1 MDKHKLAII
10 VPYRDRQK
18 QLDVFLPH
26 MKKFLSRK
34 AQRELYAGVAHKKIS
49 GKFESFF
56 PLEDY
61 DIFVIEQMDDYP
73 FNRGMLINSC
83 VKLIPPEYDYFVFQ
97 DIDLLPM
104 IDSIRYAYEEHPLHM
119 AAHFEG
125 NVKLPYFEYIGGGL
139 KITRENFEKINGFSN
154 DYWVWGIEDLDLLTR
169 MRNNNLLES
178 QTYYDNSNLFENSRY
193 NYVDV
198 SPSKFKMKR
207 EFMAFKF
214 GGKSYIRILNN
225 DRISDITH
233 GSFSMSAWF

>member
-56 PLEDY
+56 PLKDY

-83 VKLIPPEYDYFVFQ
+83 VKLISPEYDYFVFQ
-97 DIDLLPM
+97 DIDLLP
-104 IDSIRYAYEEHPLHM
+104 INDNIHYGYEEHDARQRSHESLERAVELARQAAGDDIIVTGSIAPLEDCYEPDL
-119 AAHFEG
+119 FPG
-125 NVKLPYFEYIGGGL
+125 NEFAQ
-139 KITRENFEKINGFSN
+139 REFRELAIWLQDTGV
-154 DYWVWGIEDLDLLTR
+154 DII
-169 MRNNNLLES
+169 
-178 QTYYDNSNLFENSRY
+178 LFET
-193 NYVDV
+193 
-198 SPSKFKMKR
+198 M
-207 EFMAFKF
+207 
-214 GGKSYIRILNN
+214 
-225 DRISDITH
+225 
-233 GSFSMSAWF
+233 GSWLK